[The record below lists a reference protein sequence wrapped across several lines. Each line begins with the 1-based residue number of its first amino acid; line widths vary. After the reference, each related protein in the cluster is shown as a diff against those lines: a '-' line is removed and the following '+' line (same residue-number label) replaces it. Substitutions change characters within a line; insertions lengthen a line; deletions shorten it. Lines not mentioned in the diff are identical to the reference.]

1 MFLNSTVFEVENP
14 IISIQSMVV
23 QEDFF
28 STMYSNHDLNQV
40 MFIMVIVGTTF
51 GLLLM
56 SGIIWYEKY
65 GNHRC
70 RTAINQLF
78 STLAWV
84 VIFYIVLV
92 YFPEG
97 IRYLKG
103 PLDKSFCEFHNFVKN
118 ILPSCFLL
126 TLDCII
132 LMRYIFIFRLSNF
145 AVVKDDL
152 IARFLNLSIVVLS
165 VWISVVKRMSSGMMP
180 LNYHMC
186 AGSNPNGKNE
196 RTEENQT
203 NGTFNTTQILLCLS
217 VLLHF
222 FVLTKIFL
230 YEREME
236 KQIRSINIGK
246 IHCSG
251 KDSTQQRR
259 VAWSAENKVERLPN
273 LSKSMIDFT
282 TQMLCLIFMAI
293 FQYLNFEKNTTKPD
307 ELNEMRNRWYAYSQ
321 QAGITIGIGGISLI
335 YYGRNKHIAR
345 TIWRRILDFFRR

>member
-1 MFLNSTVFEVENP
+1 MLPNSTHFEAENP
-14 IISIQSMVV
+14 FISIQSMEI

-28 STMYSNHDLNQV
+28 STMYSNHHLNQI
-40 MFIMVIVGTTF
+40 MFIMVTVGTTF

-78 STLAWV
+78 STLAWI
-84 VIFYIVLV
+84 VICYIVLV

-103 PLDKSFCEFHNFVKN
+103 PLNNSFCEFHNFVKN
-118 ILPSCFLL
+118 FLPSCFLL

-132 LMRYIFIFRLSNF
+132 LMRYIFIFGLSNF

-165 VWISVVKRMSSGMMP
+165 VWISVVKKISSGLMP
-180 LNYHMC
+180 LHYHMC
-186 AGSNPNGKNE
+186 AGSNPNAKQE
-196 RTEENQT
+196 RTEQNQRK
-203 NGTFNTTQILLCLS
+203 GTFNTTQILLCLS
-217 VLLHF
+217 ILLHF

-236 KQIRSINIGK
+236 KKIRSINIGT
-246 IHCSG
+246 IQGSG
-251 KDSTQQRR
+251 KKNTQQRR

-282 TQMLCLIFMAI
+282 TQMLCLVFVAI

-307 ELNEMRNRWYAYSQ
+307 ELNERRNRWYAYSQ
-321 QAGITIGIGGISLI
+321 QAGLTIGIGGISLI
-335 YYGRNKHIAR
+335 NYLRNKHIAR
-345 TIWRRILDFFRR
+345 TIWR